1 MMDIVSVDFEK
12 VAAFKTL
19 IVTKTQGPQE
29 AFALLCLLLIEV
41 YKMDHF
47 EFPDP
52 EVIANEVKASITS
65 VMPPQGTA

>member
-1 MMDIVSVDFEK
+1 MDTVAIDLEK
-12 VAAFKTL
+12 VQAFKAL
-19 IVTKTQGPQE
+19 IVTKTDGPRE
-29 AFALLCLLLIEV
+29 AFALLCLLIIEV

-65 VMPPQGTA
+65 IMPPQGNA